1 MSKTSHLQSHKGRGK
16 GVLSQKHLEHC
27 ATPTKAQ
34 FDAVRSHLVQTQP
47 GWTFARCRQRA
58 LVEAY
63 KQKGSA
69 AA

>member
-1 MSKTSHLQSHKGRGK
+1 MSKTSQLQAHKGRGK
-16 GVLSQKHLEHC
+16 GVLSQEHLEHC

-34 FDAVRSHLVQTQP
+34 FDTVRSHLVQTHP
-47 GWTFARCRQRA
+47 GWSTARCMQRA

-69 AA
+69 AQ